1 MVQDISKPFYRA
13 MSYVPPY
20 SCLAIIFT
28 ICLPQSQTYQALTLT
43 RESSVELVGTLQ
55 AVPEGKDAPN
65 GHELIVDFWQVVGA
79 APGAEDAFT
88 NRLNEV
94 SPYHLDR
101 HSAILITPSRNP
113 THQSKLTSDT

>member
-1 MVQDISKPFYRA
+1 MVRDISKL
-13 MSYVPPY
+13 SY
-20 SCLAIIFT
+20 LAKLYVQAIHAFGHRINY
-28 ICLPQSQTYQALTLT
+28 CLPQSQTYQALTLT

-65 GHELIVDFWQVVGA
+65 GHELIVDFWQVVGT

-94 SPYHLDR
+94 S
-101 HSAILITPSRNP
+101 SC
-113 THQSKLTSDT
+113 